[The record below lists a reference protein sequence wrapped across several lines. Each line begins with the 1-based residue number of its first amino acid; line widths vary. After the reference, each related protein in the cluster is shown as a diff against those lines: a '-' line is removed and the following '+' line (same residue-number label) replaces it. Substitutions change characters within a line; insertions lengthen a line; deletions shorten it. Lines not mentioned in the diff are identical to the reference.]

1 MRLTQGVILPCT
13 PLPSRKNDLPP
24 IFSLAKNRIVMDTQ
38 QYSLNIY
45 LKEELTDLF
54 WKFPGIHYS
63 HRHSRKGMVNTVLM
77 VNINHICNK

>member
-54 WKFPGIHYS
+54 
-63 HRHSRKGMVNTVLM
+63 
-77 VNINHICNK
+77 

>member
-1 MRLTQGVILPCT
+1 MRLTQGAILPCT

-54 WKFPGIHYS
+54 
-63 HRHSRKGMVNTVLM
+63 
-77 VNINHICNK
+77 